1 LGFLTRSDW
10 KKKKLRRFVLLL
22 LFRDAECSQY
32 VNGLEWMV
40 QRHVRKEACG
50 VLAVTDDKKDRGE
63 RVGPYWIENNAIG
76 QRLVE
81 IALRR
86 GETITVSKKT

>member
-1 LGFLTRSDW
+1 
-10 KKKKLRRFVLLL
+10 
-22 LFRDAECSQY
+22 
-32 VNGLEWMV
+32 M
-40 QRHVRKEACG
+40 
-50 VLAVTDDKKDRGE
+50 AVTDDKKDRGE